1 MLQNNKDM
9 PKIQTVTDEESIK
22 KYGGSRM
29 FFAPPIEYNKTMKQI
44 PKGKVI
50 TVGAIR
56 DFFAKI
62 NAYTDGG
69 DKNE

>member
-9 PKIQTVTDEESIK
+9 PKIQTITDEESIK
-22 KYGGSRM
+22 KYDRSRM
-29 FFAPPIEYNKTMKQI
+29 FFAPPIEYNKAMKQI
-44 PKGKVI
+44 PKGKII

-56 DFFAKI
+56 YFFAKI

-69 DKNE
+69 VKNE